1 MTYPHS
7 TTPANIYRAN
17 QIGKGYDNPGRVSFQ
32 LSLYFLCHAQTL
44 TDLSTC
50 STERDR
56 LRPSAPCATVL
67 IIRQLFTKYSIRF
80 DLNLACYT
88 PLSTSQ
94 GATTR

>member
-7 TTPANIYRAN
+7 TTAANTYIAR
-17 QIGKGYDNPGRVSFQ
+17 QMRKGYDNPSRVSFQ
-32 LSLYFLCHAQTL
+32 LSLYFYCHAQIL

-50 STERDR
+50 STERGR
-56 LRPSAPCATVL
+56 LRPSTPCATVL